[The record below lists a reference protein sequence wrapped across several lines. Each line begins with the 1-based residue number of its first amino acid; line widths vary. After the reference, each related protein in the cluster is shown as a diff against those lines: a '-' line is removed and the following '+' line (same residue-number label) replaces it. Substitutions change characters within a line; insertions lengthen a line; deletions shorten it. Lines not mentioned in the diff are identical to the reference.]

1 MKTRDLKIRMHEILR
16 NRIIE
21 CEYPPG
27 TMLNETHLC
36 TELEVSRTPI
46 REALALIEREG
57 FVQII
62 PKKGIFVKDI
72 TLSNVLSI
80 FQVRYEIEPVALRMA
95 APFLQEEKL
104 LEFKSK
110 FLGEE
115 PDIRVAFRLDTAMHL
130 FIIEHCG
137 NSYIVDMMRKVF
149 DENTRI
155 VISSKQNQVKIHDA
169 RKEHV
174 EIIDLLLNRKVK
186 EAAKAMRMHIDC
198 CKKAA
203 LDFFYSFTSPVDDY
217 KTTYRMY
224 LQRSEGVMI

>member
-1 MKTRDLKIRMHEILR
+1 MKTRGLKNRVHEILR

-27 TMLNETHLC
+27 SMLNENQLC

-46 REALALIEREG
+46 REALTLIEREG
-57 FVQII
+57 FVRII

-72 TLSNVLSI
+72 SLSNILSI
-80 FQVRYEIEPVALRMA
+80 FQVRYEIEPVVLRMA

-115 PDIRVAFRLDTAMHL
+115 PDIRHAFRLDTAMHL
-130 FIIEHCG
+130 FIMEHCG
-137 NSYIVDMMRKVF
+137 NSHIIDMMRKVF

-155 VISSKQNQVKIHDA
+155 IISSKQNQVKIHDA

-174 EIIDLLLNRKVK
+174 EILDLLLDKRV
-186 EAAKAMRMHIDC
+186 EDAAMSMRRHIAC

-203 LDFFYSFTSPVDDY
+203 LDFFYNFTPLIDDY
-217 KTTYRMY
+217 KMTYQIH
-224 LQRSEGVMI
+224 LQRSEGVTI